1 MLDNR
6 PMINAFLVEVFNQIL
21 RYEEKALRR
30 YEGGKLSVKE
40 FHVIEAVFTGTTTGE
55 NTMGEIARRL
65 GVTMG
70 TLTTAANTLEKKGFL
85 TRIKCSRDKRSVR
98 LFPTAM
104 AERANAAHMAFHTRM
119 VEAVTSQLDDEQ
131 LSALIAV
138 LGILREHFHQE
149 ADRAQTSQEEASW
162 PYES

>member
-21 RYEEKALRR
+21 RYEEKALKQF
-30 YEGGKLSVKE
+30 EGGKLSVKE
-40 FHVIEAVFTGTTTGE
+40 FHVIEAVFSGTTLGE

-85 TRIKCSRDKRSVR
+85 TRIKCSQDKRAVR
-98 LFPTAM
+98 LFPTAQ
-104 AERANAAHMAFHTRM
+104 AERANAVHMAFHTRM
-119 VEAVTSQLDDEQ
+119 VEAITSQLDDEQ
-131 LSALIAV
+131 LSAMTAA

-149 ADRAQTSQEEASW
+149 AALDFAPQEEA
-162 PYES
+162 